1 MPEKN
6 LKFDLPKNQ
15 SNIIKVIGIGGG
27 GSNAVNHM
35 YKGGITGVD
44 FIVCNTDAQALDIS
58 PIPSKIQLGAS
69 LTEGRGAGSIP
80 EKGKNAALEN
90 LEELRGILDH
100 NTKMVFIT
108 AGMGGG
114 TGTGGAPVVAAL
126 AREMGILTVGIV
138 TIPFLFE
145 GRKRKQQADNG
156 IDELR
161 KNVDTLLV
169 ICNDKLRELY
179 GDLTLSRAFS
189 KADDILTVAAKGI
202 AEIITVPGY
211 INVDFE
217 DINTVMRNSGVA
229 IMGSGS
235 AEGPDRATRAIKEAL
250 ESPLL
255 NDSDIFGAEN
265 ILLYITSGEDEVSMD
280 EVSEITDY
288 IQKEAGMEADIIWGN
303 GTDDT
308 LGKRLSITLVATG
321 FDKAERKRKAA
332 EPEKVL
338 VGTLGTTN
346 VPAPEIQEEHLPVAE
361 EVEMETEVRI
371 VTPHAPQIIIHKLEE
386 GEIPVFQDITTRPDY
401 MPLVPEAQEQ
411 EMDLLVKETA
421 WQMMEKKE
429 VPSRQEVKKDSED
442 ALLQEEIRR
451 VFQPEAKTAKEES
464 APAPERNGHEGRAMD
479 RIRRLKDM
487 SLKLRST
494 TDINEMEKQPAYVRR
509 NVELNDPPPSS
520 ESQISRFSLTDS
532 RDDKNGSELR
542 SNNSYLHDNV
552 D

>member
-1 MPEKN
+1 MPNN

-35 YKGGITGVD
+35 YKEGITGVD
-44 FIVCNTDAQALDIS
+44 FIVCNTDSQALDIS
-58 PIPSKIQLGAS
+58 PIPTKIQLGAS

-90 LEELRGILDH
+90 LDELRAILDH

-126 AREMGILTVGIV
+126 AKEMGILTVGIV

-156 IDELR
+156 IQELR
-161 KNVDTLLV
+161 NNVDTLLV

-179 GDLTLSRAFS
+179 GDLTLSRAFG

-217 DINTVMRNSGVA
+217 DINTVMRDSGVA

-235 AEGPDRATRAIKEAL
+235 AEGPERATLAIREAL

-255 NDSDIFGAEN
+255 NDSDIYGAEN
-265 ILLYITSGEDEVSMD
+265 ILLYITSGDEEVSMD

-288 IQKEAGMEADIIWGN
+288 IQKQAGMEADIIWGN
-303 GTDDT
+303 GNDPH
-308 LGKRLSITLVATG
+308 LGNRLNITLVATG
-321 FDKAERKRKAA
+321 FDKKERKRKQA
-332 EPEKVL
+332 EPEKVV
-338 VGTLGTTN
+338 VGALGSPN
-346 VPAPEIQEEHLPVAE
+346 PPAAEPEILVEPTVDEVE
-361 EVEMETEVRI
+361 EVHLLSPETPAI
-371 VTPHAPQIIIHKLEE
+371 MMHSLLEDE
-386 GEIPVFQDITTRPDY
+386 PPVFQDIKARPDY
-401 MPLVPEAQEQ
+401 MPLIPDEQ
-411 EMDLLVKETA
+411 ESEIELLLRETVQP
-421 WQMMEKKE
+421 QMERREISRKPELTEVSEEEK
-429 VPSRQEVKKDSED
+429 
-442 ALLQEEIRR
+442 LHEEIRR
-451 VFQPEAKTAKEES
+451 VIRPEAKTSTEES
-464 APAPERNGHEGRAMD
+464 GSPERNGNEGRSMD
-479 RIRRLKDM
+479 RIKKLKDL
-487 SLKLRST
+487 SLKLRSIN
-494 TDINEMEKQPAYVRR
+494 DINELEKQPAYVRR
-509 NVELNDPPPSS
+509 NIELNEPPHSS
-520 ESQISRFSLTDS
+520 ESQISRFSLS
-532 RDDKNGSELR
+532 ENGNDKNGSELR

>member
-1 MPEKN
+1 MPAN

-35 YKGGITGVD
+35 YKEGITGVD
-44 FIVCNTDAQALDIS
+44 FIVCNTDAQALDFS
-58 PIPSKIQLGAS
+58 PVPSKIQLGAS

-90 LEELRGILDH
+90 LDELRAILDH

-114 TGTGGAPVVAAL
+114 TGTGGAPVVASL

-156 IDELR
+156 IEELR
-161 KNVDTLLV
+161 RNVDTLLV

-179 GDLTLSRAFS
+179 GDLTLSRAFG

-217 DINTVMRNSGVA
+217 DINTVMRDSGVA

-235 AEGPDRATRAIKEAL
+235 AEGPDRATKAIKEAL

-255 NDSDIFGAEN
+255 NDNDIYGAEN
-265 ILLYITSGEDEVSMD
+265 ILLYITSGEEEVSMD

-303 GTDDT
+303 GTDEN
-308 LGKRLSITLVATG
+308 LGMRLNITLVATG
-321 FDKAERKRKAA
+321 FDKKERKRKQA
-332 EPEKVL
+332 EPEKVV
-338 VGTLGTTN
+338 VGALGET
-346 VPAPEIQEEHLPVAE
+346 PAPAPYVEPEPATQTMEVAE
-361 EVEMETEVRI
+361 EEVRMVLPQAPA
-371 VTPHAPQIIIHKLEE
+371 VTMHTLTEE
-386 GEIPVFQDITTRPDY
+386 EPPVFQDITSQPDY
-401 MPLVPEAQEQ
+401 MPLIPEEQ
-411 EMDLLVKETA
+411 ESEIELLLRDTSRPAVERQESWA
-421 WQMMEKKE
+421 
-429 VPSRQEVKKDSED
+429 RQEVTGVSEVEKVH
-442 ALLQEEIRR
+442 EEIRR
-451 VFQPEAKTAKEES
+451 VVTPEARTSREEQ
-464 APAPERNGHEGRAMD
+464 AAEPGRNGNEGRAMD
-479 RIRRLKDM
+479 RVKRLKEM
-487 SLKLRST
+487 SLKLRSFN
-494 TDINEMEKQPAYVRR
+494 DINELERQPAYVRR
-509 NVELNDPPPSS
+509 NVDLTDPPHSS
-520 ESQISRFSLTDS
+520 ESQISRFSLSENGGD
-532 RDDKNGSELR
+532 RNGSELR
-542 SNNSYLHDNV
+542 QNNSFLHDNV